1 MIQYTFN
8 MSSFNVV
15 QVVFKSHLEQ
25 TRVFGRGEGTKINYE
40 YSAFQPFIG
49 FYTHEIDDQ
58 TVGIGA
64 YEDDC
69 HGAPARLPFGFE
81 TFNVPSMEEVEGD
94 HSVASVT
101 WVNERHGESAEEA
114 VLLDKIKEFEEKND
128 DVVDSNDADR
138 IANKD
143 FDEPE
148 ITIDISKPP

>member
-1 MIQYTFN
+1 M
-8 MSSFNVV
+8 
-15 QVVFKSHLEQ
+15 
-25 TRVFGRGEGTKINYE
+25 
-40 YSAFQPFIG
+40 
-49 FYTHEIDDQ
+49 
-58 TVGIGA
+58 
-64 YEDDC
+64 
-69 HGAPARLPFGFE
+69 
-81 TFNVPSMEEVEGD
+81 PSMEEVEGD